1 MLYLNPNKEK
11 VLTFEVQLSGAATS
25 DITGFVRFIVEGVE
39 IGFPAIIKD
48 DEIQA
53 IITPLKKFLKTPLK
67 NGTIFEAQ
75 LELYTAEKEYFNA
88 WKGEIEVKM
97 PVMIEAKLHEDEKVS
112 DVSVKAKMV
121 APKEKPSQGKVITE
135 TKISKKEQLKTKL
148 KNLTEED
155 IYDYMAR
162 AGTKNKQIQEIVLS
176 DARKKAESGDLL
188 KVFKEVVNA
197 LKKPKKR

>member
-11 VLTFEVQLSGAATS
+11 TLTFEVQLSGAS
-25 DITGFVRFIVEGVE
+25 SSEITGYVRFIVEGVE
-39 IGFPAIIKD
+39 IGFPAIIKE

-53 IITPLKKFLKTPLK
+53 VISPLKNFLKNPLK
-67 NGTIFEAQ
+67 NGTIFEAN
-75 LELYTAEKEYFNA
+75 LELYTEEQEYFNA

-97 PVMIEAKLHEDEKVS
+97 PVMIEAKLNEEEKVS
-112 DVSVKAKMV
+112 GVSVKAKMV

-148 KNLTEED
+148 RNLTEED
-155 IYDYMAR
+155 IYNYMAR

-176 DARKKAESGDLL
+176 EARKKAESGDLL